1 MCRDR
6 SGRERWL
13 STSTVAR
20 RLGVSPLTVRNMI
33 EAGRFQLWK
42 DGKIRLSDLADK
54 SGEQLTIKELKG

>member
-1 MCRDR
+1 
-6 SGRERWL
+6 
-13 STSTVAR
+13 
-20 RLGVSPLTVRNMI
+20 MI